1 MINRETTI
9 ADILKTK
16 KGEEVLQRHGLPC
29 LSCAFA
35 AQEIEF
41 LKLGD
46 VGEKYGLDVDVII
59 KEVNEG

>member
-1 MINRETTI
+1 MINKDTTI
-9 ADILKTK
+9 AEILKTE
-16 KGEEVLQRHGLPC
+16 KGEEVLQKHGLPC

-46 VGEKYGLDVDVII
+46 VAEKYGLDAEAII
-59 KEVNEG
+59 SEINQ